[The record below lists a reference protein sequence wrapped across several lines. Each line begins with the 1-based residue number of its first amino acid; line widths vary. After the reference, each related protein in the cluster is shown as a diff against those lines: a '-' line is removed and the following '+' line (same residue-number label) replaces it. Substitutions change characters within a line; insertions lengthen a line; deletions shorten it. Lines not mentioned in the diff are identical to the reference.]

1 MTLMT
6 QKTFCFIL
14 FIIRI
19 MNKIKYEEF
28 RWNLEYDSRRLLY
41 IHINRLCAVF
51 GIVFTAAFA
60 GDNANI

>member
-1 MTLMT
+1 
-6 QKTFCFIL
+6 
-14 FIIRI
+14 